1 MTDTK
6 TGTDLAK
13 QVLAKGAASR
23 RGVMCGLAGLGA
35 AGALAACGTAE
46 SPSSSSSSSDAPA
59 DTSADGATSEGTEG
73 GATGEAIAAT
83 TDVPEGSGLVVDE
96 IVIVQPT
103 ADEFAAFSAVCPH
116 QGAIVSAPDADGN
129 IICPRHQ
136 STWTIDGALEQ
147 GPAETDLPAVEITV
161 EDGQIFLA

>member
-6 TGTDLAK
+6 TGTDSAK

-46 SPSSSSSSSDAPA
+46 SPSSSSSSDAPT
-59 DTSADGATSEGTEG
+59 DSSADGATGEGTTG

-83 TDVPEGSGLVVDE
+83 TDVPEGGGLVVDE
-96 IVIVQPT
+96 TVIVQPT

-116 QGAIVSAPDADGN
+116 QGAIVAAPDADGN

-136 STWTIDGALEQ
+136 STWTLDGALEQ